1 MGMDFC
7 WSGSASYG
15 RFLKEMGEIA
25 KIFGAQVRETTEGAQ
40 YYVYYE
46 PIPEVVVGW
55 LDCPY
60 DYFPPQR
67 TKAIWEAVRQHP
79 EIEEISW
86 QIWNELEKC
95 VEFESGWY
103 IH

>member
-1 MGMDFC
+1 MGMDYV
-7 WSGSASYG
+7 WSGSASYR

-25 KIFGAQVRETTEGAQ
+25 EVFGAQVCYTVEGVQ
-40 YYVYYE
+40 YYKFYE
-46 PIPEVVVGW
+46 PISEVVVGW
-55 LDCPY
+55 LDSPY
-60 DYFPPQR
+60 DYFSPQR
-67 TKAIWEAVRQHP
+67 TKEIWEAVRQHP

-95 VEFESGWY
+95 VEFEDGWY